1 MYFFIV
7 VPLFCN
13 CLFSCNYFLFTFY
26 IVFWNFL
33 IVLFSLMHRV
43 LLILSVYLWCVVYVH
58 VSVYVVCM
66 SACRCECM
74 YWWRPKV
81 DIRCLSQLLFHLAL
95 CVYTCVLQYEYVH
108 VCIDVLTLVDTYREA
123 RGCYQLSSSV
133 AFHLIFRQGLSLNLE
148 LSVFARVT
156 GQGISGIC
164 LFSPPHSQVL
174 RFILSSQPSC
184 EHGYWVT

>member
-1 MYFFIV
+1 MYFFRV
-7 VPLFCN
+7 LPLFCN

-33 IVLFSLMHRV
+33 IVLFSLMHRA
-43 LLILSVYLWCVVYVH
+43 LLIISICLFMVCGICACLCVYCVH
-58 VSVYVVCM
+58 
-66 SACRCECM
+66 ECM
-74 YWWRPKV
+74 YWWRPKM

-108 VCIDVLTLVDTYREA
+108 VCVDVLTHVDTYRGA
-123 RGCYQLSSSV
+123 RGCYQLSSSF

-164 LFSPPHSQVL
+164 LSSPPHSQVL
-174 RFILSSQPSC
+174 
-184 EHGYWVT
+184 

>member
-1 MYFFIV
+1 MYFFRV
-7 VPLFCN
+7 LPLFCN

-33 IVLFSLMHRV
+33 IVLISLMHRA
-43 LLILSVYLWCVVYVH
+43 LLILSICLFMVCGICACLCVSCVH
-58 VSVYVVCM
+58 
-66 SACRCECM
+66 ECM
-74 YWWRPKV
+74 NSLVEAKGGHQM
-81 DIRCLSQLLFHLAL
+81 SFLAAFPSCFV

-108 VCIDVLTLVDTYREA
+108 VCIDVLTCVDTYRGA
-123 RGCYQLSSSV
+123 RGCYQLSSSI

-164 LFSPPHSQVL
+164 LSSPPHSQVL
-174 RFILSSQPSC
+174 RFILF
-184 EHGYWVT
+184 